1 MINDNM
7 YIVPSEKI
15 KIKELLNK
23 LMFDDKIP
31 KQIRYFDKITKK
43 YDYMFVNKEDFMKCL
58 ENGVF
63 ELDDEIEIQK
73 WYIYETDDNGNILE
87 LLEEIE

>member
-1 MINDNM
+1 M
-7 YIVPSEKI
+7 YENKYIAPPEKI

-23 LMFDDKIP
+23 LMFDNKTP
-31 KQIRYFDKITKK
+31 NQIRYFNKINKE

-63 ELDDEIEIQK
+63 ELDDEVEIQK